1 MGVCKMKTEVYSR
14 VCGYYRP
21 VKYWNEGK
29 QDEFAER
36 KEYKIK
42 ECKDAFNKQREEDFT
57 R

>member
-21 VKYWNEGK
+21 VKYWNKGK

-42 ECKDAFNKQREEDFT
+42 ECKDAFKR
-57 R
+57 